1 MIKMDLEKFRRLHR
15 AKEQRVLFLRGERFI
30 PLRAITEGR
39 IVRITDY
46 KARKARQA
54 VWENESK

>member
-1 MIKMDLEKFRRLHR
+1 MDIEKIRRLHR
-15 AKEQRVLFLRGERFI
+15 AKEQRIHILRGERFI
-30 PLRAITEGR
+30 PLRDLTAGR
-39 IVRITDY
+39 IVRIADY